1 MSAGGAAV
9 TQDYRTNDL
18 TDDVS
23 FEDLVKELDAIL
35 DAWFLEDVSPAL
47 EDARAAREALEKEK
61 AAA

>member
-1 MSAGGAAV
+1 V
-9 TQDYRTNDL
+9 THDYRTNDL

-47 EDARAAREALEKEK
+47 DDARTARSALEEPQV
-61 AAA
+61 AA